1 MNAVDIAI
9 ILVYLLGMTFLGIW
23 FSGRQKSIDE
33 FFKARRGL
41 SWLPLGISLMAAMNS
56 GTDYL
61 TQPSAVMRYGFILVV
76 IPSLLWLVLYVYVT
90 RICVPFYTRLNF
102 FSAYEYLENRFD
114 GRIRTLSAVIFI
126 FWRLCWM
133 GTALYVPCL
142 AIHSV
147 SRGKIPLVG
156 VVAVVGVTVTVF
168 CMLGGFR
175 AVVWT
180 QVLQFIIMFVGLAV
194 TVGVIMS
201 NLSGDWRRVFA
212 DASAE
217 GRWWFVATP
226 SSADPVGAWEHLR
239 TFFCTDI
246 TLVGLVF
253 SSLLYRM
260 TAYTSDQIMVQRLAA
275 ARSEREAAKSFFIN
289 ASTDSAWMIVLGF
302 IGLAMFAYV
311 KQTGFGNELA
321 RDQVFPAFIGE
332 FFPIGLKGLVV
343 SAILAASLS
352 CVEGGIN
359 ACAGIVIS
367 DFYKRSSR
375 NNQTEVHSETTQRRD
390 VMVSRLATV
399 ALGLATTLLAS
410 NVGRQGE
417 LYVILNRVNGLFVGP
432 IFALFC
438 LGMFTR
444 RANSWGVLC
453 GGIIGPC
460 LTFYVVF
467 YTDISFLWTCPLGLA
482 ATFLP
487 AYLVSCFLGKTSP
500 DQLGWTFR
508 RITRNSVG
516 SA

>member
-1 MNAVDIAI
+1 
-9 ILVYLLGMTFLGIW
+9 
-23 FSGRQKSIDE
+23 
-33 FFKARRGL
+33 
-41 SWLPLGISLMAAMNS
+41 
-56 GTDYL
+56 
-61 TQPSAVMRYGFILVV
+61 
-76 IPSLLWLVLYVYVT
+76 
-90 RICVPFYTRLNF
+90 
-102 FSAYEYLENRFD
+102 
-114 GRIRTLSAVIFI
+114 
-126 FWRLCWM
+126 
-133 GTALYVPCL
+133 
-142 AIHSV
+142 
-147 SRGKIPLVG
+147 
-156 VVAVVGVTVTVF
+156 
-168 CMLGGFR
+168 
-175 AVVWT
+175 
-180 QVLQFIIMFVGLAV
+180 
-194 TVGVIMS
+194 
-201 NLSGDWRRVFA
+201 
-212 DASAE
+212 
-217 GRWWFVATP
+217 
-226 SSADPVGAWEHLR
+226 
-239 TFFCTDI
+239 
-246 TLVGLVF
+246 
-253 SSLLYRM
+253 
-260 TAYTSDQIMVQRLAA
+260 
-275 ARSEREAAKSFFIN
+275 
-289 ASTDSAWMIVLGF
+289 
-302 IGLAMFAYV
+302 
-311 KQTGFGNELA
+311 
-321 RDQVFPAFIGE
+321 
-332 FFPIGLKGLVV
+332 VV
-343 SAILAASLS
+343 SASLDASLS

-399 ALGLATTLLAS
+399 ALGLATTLLAA